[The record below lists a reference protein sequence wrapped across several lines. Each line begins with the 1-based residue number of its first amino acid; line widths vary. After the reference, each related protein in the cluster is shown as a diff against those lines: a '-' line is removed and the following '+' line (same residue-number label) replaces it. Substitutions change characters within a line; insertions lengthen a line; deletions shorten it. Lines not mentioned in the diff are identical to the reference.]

1 MGRVG
6 TSRFYRGTWLT
17 ERAILVRPRFDAD
30 PHMKRF
36 PLSLL
41 PLLALALS
49 SAHALAAAPDCGTYI
64 DTESTARLEI
74 DDAARG
80 RLLREGM
87 APSTQHYRV
96 SGATLRLFNIDDGYA
111 SDFTLSADGRTLTE
125 VDETFRK
132 TFVLHAPRT
141 CAAPPPPAAPGSC
154 RADLDACFADI
165 GHASADRLRAA
176 CDDGVAIACVRW
188 IDALREAHDAEPLER
203 PAACREDDPS
213 FSKQACDDDATA
225 LLARALTEA
234 VGSMYADDVPL
245 PAQALAPLP
254 ALCAKHGS
262 AKVCNEV
269 AEQLWI
275 GERHEDARTALDIAC
290 KRGGDP
296 DACRHATALATV
308 ASLRTQRA
316 ERLPCGRYVAATG
329 LMSELDF
336 GDRGLLAS
344 IGGQLRARIENGLVR
359 VRHDKGGDFVFAPA
373 AGDVLLGIDSWN
385 RYAVYTRDDTR
396 DSGAT
401 TCAAPNVYV
410 EKPLGEDCPQP
421 GRESIAACCARGSL
435 HGCNALGHQRALA
448 GDWAGAK
455 PEYLKVCTA
464 GVRVGCENLARVYE
478 HGDESI
484 PDLLDALCAK
494 DATHVAC
501 DVRETTPWDTLSLSR
516 VADEL
521 LRNIEREA
529 DNESPA
535 KQP

>member
-1 MGRVG
+1 MTRCMFAAALCMAGLL
-6 TSRFYRGTWLT
+6 TS
-17 ERAILVRPRFDAD
+17 P
-30 PHMKRF
+30 
-36 PLSLL
+36 S
-41 PLLALALS
+41 
-49 SAHALAAAPDCGTYI
+49 ALAATPACGTYV
-64 DTESTARLEI
+64 DADSGARLEI
-74 DDAARG
+74 DDPVRA

-87 APSTQHYRV
+87 APATQHYRV
-96 SGATLRLFNIDDGYA
+96 SGATLRLFDTDQGYA

-132 TFVLHAPRT
+132 TFVLAEARS
-141 CAAPPPPAAPGSC
+141 CDAAPAPAAPGSC

-188 IDALREAHDAEPLER
+188 VDSLREAHDADPLER

-213 FSKQACDDDATA
+213 FSKQACEDAAGA

-234 VGSMYADDVPL
+234 VGSMYADDKPL

-254 ALCAKHGS
+254 GLCAKHGS

-275 GERHEDARTALDIAC
+275 GGRHADARTALDIAC

-296 DACRHATALATV
+296 EACRHATALAGV
-308 ASLRTQRA
+308 ASLQPQHA

-336 GDRGLLAS
+336 GDHGLVPSL
-344 IGGQLRARIENGLVR
+344 GGQLRARIEHGQVR
-359 VRHDKGGDFVFAPA
+359 IRHDKGGDFVFAPI
-373 AGDVLLGIDSWN
+373 AGDALIGIDSWN
-385 RYAVYTRDDTR
+385 RYAVYTRDG
-396 DSGAT
+396 GAT
-401 TCAAPNVYV
+401 TCAAPMVYI
-410 EKPLGEDCPQP
+410 ERPLVEDCPQP
-421 GRESIAACCARGSL
+421 GRESTAACCARGSL
-435 HGCNALGHQRALA
+435 HGCNTLGHQRALA

-464 GVRVGCENLARVYE
+464 GVRVGCENLTRAFA
-478 HGDESI
+478 HGDDSI
-484 PDLLDALCAK
+484 PELLDALCAK

-501 DVRETTPWDTLSLSR
+501 DVRDTTPWATLALSQA
-516 VADEL
+516 ADEL
-521 LRNIEREA
+521 LRYLEREEEASGDPDPAQA
-529 DNESPA
+529 D
-535 KQP
+535 

>member
-1 MGRVG
+1 
-6 TSRFYRGTWLT
+6 
-17 ERAILVRPRFDAD
+17 
-30 PHMKRF
+30 MKRF
-36 PLSLL
+36 LSAALSF
-41 PLLALALS
+41 LALGLS
-49 SAHALAAAPDCGTYI
+49 STHALAAPPACGIYV
-64 DTESTARLEI
+64 DAESGARLEI
-74 DDAARG
+74 DDAVRA

-87 APSTQHYRV
+87 PPATQHYRV
-96 SGATLRLFNIDDGYA
+96 TDATLRLFNIDEGYA

-125 VDETFRK
+125 VEEAFRK
-132 TFVLHAPRT
+132 TFVLD
-141 CAAPPPPAAPGSC
+141 AARSCGAAPPPAAPGSC

-165 GHASADRLRAA
+165 GLASADRLRAA

-188 IDALREAHDAEPLER
+188 IDSLREAHDVEPFER

-213 FSKQACDDDATA
+213 FSKQACEDAASA
-225 LLARALTEA
+225 LLARALSEA
-234 VGSMYADDVPL
+234 AKSMHADE
-245 PAQALAPLP
+245 APLP
-254 ALCAKHGS
+254 AEALATLPALCGKNGS

-275 GERHEDARTALDIAC
+275 GGRLEDARTALDIAC

-296 DACRHATALATV
+296 DACRHVTALAGV

-336 GDRGLLAS
+336 GDRGLIAS
-344 IGGQLRARIENGLVR
+344 IGGQLRARIENGQVR

-396 DSGAT
+396 DSGA
-401 TCAAPNVYV
+401 AACTAPTVYV

-435 HGCNALGHQRALA
+435 HGCNALGHQRVLA

-464 GVRVGCENLARVYE
+464 GVRVGCENLARAYE
-478 HGDESI
+478 HGDETI
-484 PDLLDALCAK
+484 PDMLDAICAK

-501 DVRETTPWDTLSLSR
+501 DVRETTPWDTLALSR
-516 VADEL
+516 AADEL
-521 LRNIEREA
+521 LRDLERDTEAEA
-529 DNESPA
+529 DVPERTP
-535 KQP
+535 

>member
-1 MGRVG
+1 MTR
-6 TSRFYRGTWLT
+6 SLFAAALCMA
-17 ERAILVRPRFDAD
+17 AICNAPA
-30 PHMKRF
+30 
-36 PLSLL
+36 
-41 PLLALALS
+41 
-49 SAHALAAAPDCGTYI
+49 ALAAPPACGSYI
-64 DTESTARLEI
+64 DADSGARLEI
-74 DDAARG
+74 DDAGRG

-96 SGATLRLFNIDDGYA
+96 NGTTLRLFSTDEGYA
-111 SDFTLSADGRTLTE
+111 SDYTVSKDSKSLVE

-132 TFVLHAPRT
+132 TFVLTTPRT
-141 CAAPPPPAAPGSC
+141 CAAPPAPAAAGSC
-154 RADLDACFADI
+154 RADLDACFAGI
-165 GHASADRLRAA
+165 GQASPGKLRAA

-188 IDALREAHDAEPLER
+188 IDALREAHDVEPFER

-213 FSKQACDDDATA
+213 FSKQACEDAASA
-225 LLARALTEA
+225 LLARALTA
-234 VGSMYADDVPL
+234 AASSMYADDAPL
-245 PAQALAPLP
+245 PAEALATLP
-254 ALCAKHGS
+254 ALCAKNGS

-275 GERHEDARTALDIAC
+275 GERHEDARSALDIAC

-296 DACRHATALATV
+296 EACRHATALATL

-336 GDRGLLAS
+336 GDRGLIAS
-344 IGGQLRARIENGLVR
+344 IGGQLRARIENGQVR

-385 RYAVYTRDDTR
+385 RYAVYTRDG
-396 DSGAT
+396 GAT
-401 TCAAPNVYV
+401 SCAAPIVYV

-421 GRESIAACCARGSL
+421 GRDSIAACCARGSL

-484 PDLLDALCAK
+484 PDLLDAICAK

-501 DVRETTPWDTLSLSR
+501 DVRETTPWATLALSR

-521 LRNIEREA
+521 LKDLERDAEA
-529 DNESPA
+529 EAELPA
-535 KQP
+535 QAR

>member
-1 MGRVG
+1 MTR
-6 TSRFYRGTWLT
+6 SLFAAALCLA
-17 ERAILVRPRFDAD
+17 AIC
-30 PHMKRF
+30 
-36 PLSLL
+36 
-41 PLLALALS
+41 
-49 SAHALAAAPDCGTYI
+49 SAHDAHATSPACGTYI
-64 DTESTARLEI
+64 DADSGARLEI

-96 SGATLRLFNIDDGYA
+96 IGTTLRLYDTDQAYA
-111 SDFTLSADGRTLTE
+111 ADYSLDQDGRTLTE
-125 VDETFRK
+125 VDEAFRK
-132 TFVLHAPRT
+132 TFVLAEARS
-141 CAAPPPPAAPGSC
+141 CGAAPPPAAPGSC
-154 RADLDACFADI
+154 RADLDACLADI

-176 CDDGVAIACVRW
+176 CDDGLAFACVRW
-188 IDALREAHDAEPLER
+188 IDALRAEHDSDPFEQ

-213 FSKQACDDDATA
+213 FSKQACEDAATA
-225 LLARALTEA
+225 LLARALAEA
-234 VGSMYADDVPL
+234 AASMHADDVPL

-254 ALCAKHGS
+254 ALCAKNGS

-275 GERHEDARTALDIAC
+275 GGRHEDARTALDIAC

-296 DACRHATALATV
+296 EACRHTAALATV

-316 ERLPCGRYVAATG
+316 ERLPCGRYIAETG

-336 GDRGLLAS
+336 GDRGLIAS
-344 IGGQLRARIENGLVR
+344 IGGQLRARIENSQVR
-359 VRHDKGGDFVFAPA
+359 VRHDKGGDFVFAPV
-373 AGDVLLGIDSWN
+373 AGDMLLGIDSWN
-385 RYAVYTRDDTR
+385 RYAVYARDG
-396 DSGAT
+396 GAT
-401 TCAAPNVYV
+401 TCAAPMVYV

-478 HGDESI
+478 HGDEGI

-501 DVRETTPWDTLSLSR
+501 DVRDTTPWATLALSR
-516 VADEL
+516 AADEL
-521 LRNIEREA
+521 LRDIEREA
-529 DNESPA
+529 DSGPPVQ
-535 KQP
+535 QP